1 MELGRHLH
9 ELWRLRIGLA
19 VSLALGLVAAL
30 LSVAKIGVIPPR
42 LEARAHQT
50 AVASTRALVD
60 TPKSST
66 LDLNVDVT
74 DITAAKNRAL
84 LVSNV
89 MASAPVREYI
99 ARRARVPAGVLQVAS
114 PVTPD
119 WPRPL
124 ASTGN
129 KKRTSDLLK
138 SVDEYRL
145 SLQSNPTVPVVII
158 DAQAPTA
165 AAAAA
170 LANGAVDG
178 MRDYLRD
185 LGIRQDIPASQQV
198 QLEQLGRAK
207 GAVVNAGTN
216 LSVAALSFMLVFA
229 ASAAAAVFIARVRRG
244 WALADARESSPDPT

>member
-9 ELWRLRIGLA
+9 ELWRLRIGIA
-19 VSLALGLVAAL
+19 VSVALGLIGAL
-30 LSVAKIGVIPPR
+30 LSVAKIGVIPPS
-42 LEARAHQT
+42 LEARAHKT
-50 AVASTRALVD
+50 AAASTRVLVD

-66 LDLNVDVT
+66 LDLNVDVA

-99 ARRARVPAGVLQVAS
+99 SRRARVPANVLQVAS
-114 PVTPD
+114 PVTPE

-124 ASTGN
+124 ASNGN
-129 KKRTSDLLK
+129 KKRTGDLLK

-145 SLQSNPTVPVVII
+145 SLQSNPTVPVVTI
-158 DAQAPTA
+158 DAQAPTPSA
-165 AAAAA
+165 AQA

-185 LGIRQDIPASQQV
+185 LGVKQGIPATQQV

-207 GAVVNAGTN
+207 GAGVNGGPN
-216 LSVAALSFMLVFA
+216 LSVALLSFMLVFA
-229 ASAAAAVFIARVRRG
+229 ASSAAAVFIARVRKG
-244 WALADARESSPDPT
+244 WALAAARESSLDPT